1 MIQIG
6 SIVTLLGNL
15 GLIYPGTYTVIGI
28 APDGAIILDIPGFP
42 DGAYVDQQFM
52 QLAG

>member
-6 SIVTLLGNL
+6 SVVTLLGAL
-15 GLIYPGTYTVIGI
+15 GDLYPGTFDVIGI

-52 QLAG
+52 QLA